1 MAIGPDDVR
10 FQGKTGSSHD
20 DQNDAKD
27 PERTSQDAAIL
38 KSSARSQKFHGNF
51 CLVPDRQLLLADYN
65 FLLMIV

>member
-1 MAIGPDDVR
+1 MLSRKCSRDEPNHNIGA
-10 FQGKTGSSHD
+10 FFNTI
-20 DQNDAKD
+20 D
-27 PERTSQDAAIL
+27 PERTSEDAAIL